1 MAERPTHRC
10 SPSAA
15 GRVRWG
21 FFRPP
26 SRGTR
31 VRWAGLF
38 ASLTA
43 VGILVTALVIWLGR
57 TPPPPPPGD
66 FPAAGLPNAPGLVS
80 VYWLQQLLQY
90 AAQPASQP
98 RPATYEQ
105 PQYVVVEA
113 SWATLADATD
123 YRRGHVPGAIHVNTD
138 AFETGS
144 PTWRL
149 KSLPELQQVIG
160 DLGIPPQ
167 ATVIVYS
174 EQLIA
179 AARIWWILSYAGVQ
193 DVRLLDGDMRTWRA
207 AGLPIETTIQ
217 YRPPVEFVA
226 PGRTEWLIETAE
238 LRQRLLPSNSPS
250 PPAATVDAAAPQS
263 PSTLEAGQG
272 RAMEQVPP
280 DNAEQTPLLPATCQL
295 WDVRS
300 WAEYTGARSGY
311 SYLDARGRIPTATWL
326 GDADDSSGV
335 YKRSDGRLQ
344 SPSQVY
350 AAWQAQAGWSPTE
363 QADHAAPVV
372 FYCGGGWRS
381 SVAFFYAWLAG
392 IPNLRNYSDGWGGWS
407 THYQP
412 DPQAYGSTPGYRQV
426 PTGNPVAT
434 GLPDDN
440 ENAVIVPERTP

>member
-1 MAERPTHRC
+1 M
-10 SPSAA
+10 
-15 GRVRWG
+15 
-21 FFRPP
+21 
-26 SRGTR
+26 
-31 VRWAGLF
+31 
-38 ASLTA
+38 
-43 VGILVTALVIWLGR
+43 TALVIWLGR
-57 TPPPPPPGD
+57 TPSPPPPGD

-80 VYWLQQLLQY
+80 VYWLQQLLQHD
-90 AAQPASQP
+90 AQPASQP

-123 YRRGHVPGAIHVNTD
+123 YRRGHIPGAIHVNTD

-149 KSLPELQQVIG
+149 KPLPELQQVIG

-179 AARIWWILSYAGVQ
+179 AARVWWILSYAGVQ

-217 YRPPVEFVA
+217 HRPPVEFSA

-238 LRQRLLPSNSPS
+238 LQNRLSASNSLSSSAS
-250 PPAATVDAAAPQS
+250 PPASPNAAPTS
-263 PSTLEAGQG
+263 NFPTTPAAGQG
-272 RAMEQVPP
+272 RATQPSEAQ
-280 DNAEQTPLLPATCQL
+280 QL

-326 GDADDSSGV
+326 GDADDSSGL

-344 SPSQVY
+344 APAQVY
-350 AAWQAQAGWSPTE
+350 AAWQAQAGWSPTD
-363 QADHAAPVV
+363 QVDHAAPVV

-412 DPQAYGSTPGYRQV
+412 DPQAYGSTPGYHQV

-440 ENAVIVPERTP
+440 GNAVIVPEKTP

>member
-26 SRGTR
+26 PRGTR

-80 VYWLQQLLQY
+80 VYWLQQLLQH
-90 AAQPASQP
+90 AEQPASQP
-98 RPATYEQ
+98 RPATYAQ
-105 PQYVVVEA
+105 PQFVVVEA

-149 KSLPELQQVIG
+149 KPLPDLQQVIG

-217 YRPPVEFVA
+217 HRPPVEFVA

-238 LRQRLLPSNSPS
+238 LQHTLSASNSPS
-250 PPAATVDAAAPQS
+250 SSASTPASTNAAPTPNFQTT
-263 PSTLEAGQG
+263 PAVGPG
-272 RAMEQVPP
+272 RATQPSK
-280 DNAEQTPLLPATCQL
+280 AQQL

-311 SYLDARGRIPTATWL
+311 SYLDARGRIPTANWL

-335 YKRSDGRLQ
+335 YKRRDGRLQ
-344 SPSQVY
+344 APAQVY
-350 AAWQAQAGWSPTE
+350 AAWQAQAGWSPTK

-407 THYQP
+407 TDYQP
-412 DPQAYGSTPGYRQV
+412 DPQAHGSTPGYRQV
-426 PTGNPVAT
+426 STDNPVAT

-440 ENAVIVPERTP
+440 GNAVIVPERTP